1 MGGPHPRPLP
11 SPLAPLP
18 LHCGR
23 GGIGFVNAAS
33 LQDAGARSPLLR
45 SRSAGSKGGWGK
57 VWGVPSPLAPLPRC
71 GRGGI
76 GFVNAA
82 SLQDAGAGSPLL
94 RSRSAGSKGGWGKVR
109 GHDPPVRSSWGSGR
123 RQGQRYGGVIPPFLS
138 RSAGEEGG
146 WGEGEGR
153 RACSA
158 AQAPK
163 PDIAHHY
170 QILSKAQVFDH
181 AHKSAII
188 VRV

>member
-1 MGGPHPRPLP
+1 LTD
-11 SPLAPLP
+11 
-18 LHCGR
+18 
-23 GGIGFVNAAS
+23 F
-33 LQDAGARSPLLR
+33 DAELPLLR
-45 SRSAGSKGGWGK
+45 S
-57 VWGVPSPLAPLPRC
+57 PS
-71 GRGGI
+71 
-76 GFVNAA
+76 
-82 SLQDAGAGSPLL
+82 
-94 RSRSAGSKGGWGKVR
+94 
-109 GHDPPVRSSWGSGR
+109 
-123 RQGQRYGGVIPPFLS
+123 PFLS